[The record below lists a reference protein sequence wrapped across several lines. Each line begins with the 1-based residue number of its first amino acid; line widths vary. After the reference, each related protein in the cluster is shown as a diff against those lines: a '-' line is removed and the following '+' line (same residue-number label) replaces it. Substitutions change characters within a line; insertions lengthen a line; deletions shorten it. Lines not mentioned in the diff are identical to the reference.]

1 MRQQI
6 GIEEKET
13 FFERFG
19 ERNLRALVEGFL
31 VPIIVVDAQERVLYM
46 NGAGEK
52 LCQQRLASVSQ
63 KPLSQ
68 VLFISDPKVLAEA
81 LKTVLGGK
89 VVWDLRWEEEQY
101 YEGRVFWRQAHML
114 PLFDEEGTVE
124 HVVIIIQ
131 DITGQMRSEKKL
143 MKSQEHYRLIFEGAP
158 DGILILQGDVII
170 GANEACE
177 RILGYDKEE
186 LFKKRMD
193 ELSPDFQTSG
203 ISSKESAEETIRQ
216 ALAGETQFYQWQ
228 WLAKS
233 GAVVNTNMSL
243 SALVT
248 SRTSR
253 KAWLLQGHLRE
264 SGGKS
269 GNASKQ

>member
-1 MRQQI
+1 MKQQI
-6 GIEEKET
+6 GIEEKEA
-13 FFERFG
+13 FFKGFG
-19 ERNLRALVEGFL
+19 EQNLKTLVERLL
-31 VPIIVVDAQERVLYM
+31 VPLIVVDAKERVVYI
-46 NGAGEK
+46 NEAGEK
-52 LCQQRLASVSQ
+52 LCQQLLVSVAH

-114 PLFDEEGTVE
+114 PLFDAQGAVE
-124 HVVIIIQ
+124 HAVIMIQ

-158 DGILILQGDVII
+158 DGILILQGEVII
-170 GANEACE
+170 GANKACE
-177 RILGYDKEE
+177 RILGYTEEE
-186 LFKKRMD
+186 LRGKRIE
-193 ELSPDFQTSG
+193 ELSPDLQGGS
-203 ISSKESAEETIRQ
+203 ISSKEMAEETTKQ
-216 ALAGETQFYQWQ
+216 ALAGKTQRYQWQ
-228 WLAKS
+228 WLTKT
-233 GAVVNTNMSL
+233 GAVISTHMSL
-243 SALVT
+243 AALVT
-248 SRTSR
+248 SRASQ

-269 GNASKQ
+269 SNASKQ